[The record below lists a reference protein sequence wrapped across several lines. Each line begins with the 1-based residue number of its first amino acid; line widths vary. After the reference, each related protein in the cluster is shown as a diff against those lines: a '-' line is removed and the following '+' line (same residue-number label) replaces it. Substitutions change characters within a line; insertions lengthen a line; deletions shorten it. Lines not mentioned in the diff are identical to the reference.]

1 MLQVTLLKTENN
13 FRIKLKT
20 NYCEQYSQMCK
31 MSQRYPTVKFLE
43 LRYVLGYKFICKAFF
58 TRVCMYVMACV
69 CILYSDNI
77 SQFQNDLR
85 RKKKEQNKSTLCC
98 IVSSFSIHYIF
109 PELRSVYFNSF
120 FFCTLNKNILLVN
133 HVPFTFSRCIVDKE

>member
-1 MLQVTLLKTENN
+1 MRIVQSDVQNYLK
-13 FRIKLKT
+13 
-20 NYCEQYSQMCK
+20 
-31 MSQRYPTVKFLE
+31 RYPTVKFLE
-43 LRYVLGYKFICKAFF
+43 LRYVFGYKFICKAFF
-58 TRVCMYVMACV
+58 TRVCMYVMTCV

-77 SQFQNDLR
+77 SKFQKDLR
-85 RKKKEQNKSTLCC
+85 RKKKNKQEH

-109 PELRSVYFNSF
+109 LNYDLCILIF

>member
-1 MLQVTLLKTENN
+1 MNDSDTQRINCMSEVTLLKTENN

-20 NYCEQYSQMCK
+20 NYCELHCQMCK
-31 MSQRYPTVKFLE
+31 MIKRYPTVKFLE

-77 SQFQNDLR
+77 SKFQNDLR

-109 PELRSVYFNSF
+109 LNYDLWILILF
-120 FFCTLNKNILLVN
+120 FFLY
-133 HVPFTFSRCIVDKE
+133 FE